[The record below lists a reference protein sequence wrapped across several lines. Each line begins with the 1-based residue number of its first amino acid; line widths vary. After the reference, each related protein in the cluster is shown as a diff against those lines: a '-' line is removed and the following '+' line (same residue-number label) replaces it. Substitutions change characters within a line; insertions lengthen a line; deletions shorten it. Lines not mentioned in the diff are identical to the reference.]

1 MRLILFFL
9 FMTFTSGSA
18 LAAPPLIFRDHVK
31 GPREQEALNML
42 EKTAGFLPDLP
53 YSVAATDLNG
63 DGVDEWIFRQDR
75 EPGCEASANCIFRV
89 LGLREGQPVSLGTIF
104 ARKISL
110 SDEKSYG
117 VRKIFAY
124 NDKNNDFEYSRYVW
138 DPTTGIYLLQ

>member
-1 MRLILFFL
+1 
-9 FMTFTSGSA
+9 MTFTSGSA

-75 EPGCEASANCIFRV
+75 EPGCEASANCSFRV
-89 LGLREGQPVSLGTIF
+89 LAVSEGKTVSLGTIF
-104 ARKISL
+104 ARKVSL

-117 VRKIFAY
+117 VLRIFAY
-124 NDKNNDFEYSRYVW
+124 NNKNDDFDYSRYVW
-138 DPTTGIYLLQ
+138 DPQTGIYQLQ

>member
-1 MRLILFFL
+1 
-9 FMTFTSGSA
+9 MTFTSGSA

-31 GPREQEALNML
+31 GPREQEVLNML
-42 EKTAGFLPDLP
+42 EKTAGFLAGLP
-53 YSVAATDLNG
+53 YSVAAADLNG

-75 EPGCEASANCIFRV
+75 ESGCEARANCRFYV
-89 LGLREGQPVSLGTIF
+89 LALREGEPISLGTIS

-124 NDKNNDFEYSRYVW
+124 NDKNDDFEYSRYVW